1 MDVMKKVLEV
11 SVVDDAV
18 SNDSKILK
26 RI

>member
-1 MDVMKKVLEV
+1 MDVMEKVLEV

-18 SNDSKILK
+18 SNDRKILK

>member
-1 MDVMKKVLEV
+1 MDVMEKVLEV